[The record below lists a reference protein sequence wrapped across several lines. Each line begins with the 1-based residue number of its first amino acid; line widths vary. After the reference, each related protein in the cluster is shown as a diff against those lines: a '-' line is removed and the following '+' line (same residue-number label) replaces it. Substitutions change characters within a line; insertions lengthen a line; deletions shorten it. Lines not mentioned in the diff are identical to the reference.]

1 MMTGDDRPRLI
12 LLGGFL
18 GSGKTTLMTALGEL
32 LAARGHRVAVL
43 TNDQGDFLV
52 DTAWAKSRGMEA
64 EEITGGCFCCNF
76 SELVEAVT
84 GLSRNSRPDYIL
96 AEPVGSCTDL
106 AATVLSPMKLYHDS
120 LVDLGPYIV
129 LADGPR
135 FSGEYRNLNLENP
148 VSPREVLVSHQLK
161 EASRIVISKT
171 DLLSDRELSEAE
183 ERVRNLV
190 PDVEIL
196 PASVPGKQGLA
207 KLAEWVTD
215 PAAAVLPRAVDIDYE
230 VYAEAEA
237 ELGWYNGIIG
247 LVSESPFSPDELAS
261 DVVLALKAA
270 LGAGAAHAK
279 LLLTT
284 RQGSL
289 KMSLAGGRI
298 GADAASGAGS
308 EETEAQLILNI
319 RALDSPENL
328 EVLAR
333 KVCREAFD
341 IRDIRE
347 TAYTSRALI
356 PGAPKPT
363 HRIVD

>member
-1 MMTGDDRPRLI
+1 MMNDKPRLI

-18 GSGKTTLMTALGEL
+18 GSGKTTLMSTLGEL
-32 LAARGHRVAVL
+32 LAARGNKVAVL
-43 TNDQGDFLV
+43 TNDQGEFLV

-64 EEITGGCFCCNF
+64 GEITGGCFCCNF
-76 SELVEAVT
+76 GELVEAVT
-84 GLSRNSRPDYIL
+84 GLSRDSRPDFIL

-106 AATVLSPMKLYHDS
+106 AATVLSPMKLYHDE
-120 LVDLGPYIV
+120 LVSLGPYVV

-135 FSGEYRNLNLENP
+135 FSDEYRNLNLEDP

-161 EASRIVISKT
+161 EASRIVVSKT
-171 DLLSDRELSEAE
+171 DLLSERQISETE
-183 ERVRNLV
+183 ERIRNLV
-190 PDVEIL
+190 PGVEIL
-196 PASVPGKQGLA
+196 PVSVPERRGLEE
-207 KLAEWVTD
+207 LAEWVTD
-215 PAAAVLPRAVDIDYE
+215 PAAAVLPAAVDIDYD

-247 LVSESPFSPDELAS
+247 MESDSPFTPDDVAS
-261 DVVLALKAA
+261 DVILSLKAA
-270 LGAGAAHAK
+270 LGVNAAHAK

-298 GADAASGAGS
+298 GADAASGTGAD
-308 EETEAQLILNI
+308 ETEAQLILNI

-328 EVLAR
+328 ESLAR
-333 KVCREAFD
+333 KVCRDAFEP
-341 IRDIRE
+341 RGIRE

-363 HRIVD
+363 HRIS